1 MKRRLETLVANQTR
15 EFAWD
20 TLMLRKGK
28 QRYSNSAKRVAFHI
42 RTRFKFSVV
51 GWKVGG
57 RLLATDS
64 VDQRFHGGDRHS
76 LSPVLGKR
84 SSIAQTERERAE
96 NF

>member
-42 RTRFKFSVV
+42 RTRFKFSI
-51 GWKVGG
+51 GESW
-57 RLLATDS
+57 RLLVTDS
-64 VDQRFHGGDRHS
+64 VDQRFQGID
-76 LSPVLGKR
+76 VLYLYLGQPEFDCANK
-84 SSIAQTERERAE
+84 ERERAE

>member
-15 EFAWD
+15 EFTWD

-42 RTRFKFSVV
+42 RTRFKFSVGG

-57 RLLATDS
+57 YSLLIALIS
-64 VDQRFHGGDRHS
+64 VSRG
-76 LSPVLGKR
+76 
-84 SSIAQTERERAE
+84 
-96 NF
+96 